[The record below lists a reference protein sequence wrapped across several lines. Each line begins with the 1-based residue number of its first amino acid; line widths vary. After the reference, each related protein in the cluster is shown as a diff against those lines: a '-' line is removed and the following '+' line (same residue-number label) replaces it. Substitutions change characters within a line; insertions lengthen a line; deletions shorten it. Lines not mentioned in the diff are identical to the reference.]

1 MSDGESRHEVR
12 QIALEIYG
20 GCNYECVMC
29 PQATGR
35 DRNFLK
41 KIPLDVFAKV
51 IDDGKRHGCTMV
63 SLHGSGEATLHPD
76 MPRFVRLVKD
86 AGMRCIT
93 VTNGYRLDERLS
105 RSLIEA
111 GLDIIRVSGI
121 GYDRESYRDWMK
133 KDAFDLV
140 RDNVRQYRKL
150 NEAMGGK
157 SSIRLYHLILDPKD
171 MEREVSLYRQN
182 WVEYCGTE
190 AEIWMMHNWA
200 GSYAD
205 MPYARQ
211 ADASA
216 AAGGRALP
224 ISTCAPAGLMV
235 TRPQSCRAVLCWGA
249 TKPPCSAIS
258 IRSRSMRCS
267 HRLPTRTCAGS
278 MTPPIS
284 TPSTIART
292 AISSTTCL
300 KAWSG
305 RTFPARPMASR
316 RCFRISTIGS
326 GRRDGRRRVAY
337 PVFHITFSRRR
348 NAPGLS
354 TNRRVAIFVA
364 AATWRRLRAVI
375 GGSSR
380 ACQ

>member
-1 MSDGESRHEVR
+1 M
-12 QIALEIYG
+12 Q
-20 GCNYECVMC
+20 
-29 PQATGR
+29 
-35 DRNFLK
+35 
-41 KIPLDVFAKV
+41 
-51 IDDGKRHGCTMV
+51 
-63 SLHGSGEATLHPD
+63 
-76 MPRFVRLVKD
+76 
-86 AGMRCIT
+86 CIT

-211 ADASA
+211 AERKRSCGRPRAPYLNVR
-216 AAGGRALP
+216 AGGLDGHTAAVVPCCFVLGRDEA
-224 ISTCAPAGLMV
+224 
-235 TRPQSCRAVLCWGA
+235 AVLGHLDTQSIDEVLSSPA
-249 TKPPCSAIS
+249 YEDLRQKHDAADFDAIDY
-258 IRSRSMRCS
+258 CKNCDQLYD
-267 HRLPTRTCAGS
+267 LPESLVWSNIPGKAYGQSKVLQDLDYRKW
-278 MTPPIS
+278 
-284 TPSTIART
+284 T
-292 AISSTTCL
+292 A
-300 KAWSG
+300 
-305 RTFPARPMASR
+305 
-316 RCFRISTIGS
+316 
-326 GRRDGRRRVAY
+326 
-337 PVFHITFSRRR
+337 
-348 NAPGLS
+348 
-354 TNRRVAIFVA
+354 
-364 AATWRRLRAVI
+364 
-375 GGSSR
+375 
-380 ACQ
+380 